1 MDRFH
6 TQGRDQYQN
15 WCKEKRRLPIV
26 RIFEK
31 KKTTYNHSWQSIFF
45 FLIALENSTF
55 ALNEYALCRMY

>member
-31 KKTTYNHSWQSIFF
+31 KKQLIIIAGNQYFF
-45 FLIALENSTF
+45 F
-55 ALNEYALCRMY
+55 

>member
-6 TQGRDQYQN
+6 TQGREQYQN

-31 KKTTYNHSWQSIFF
+31 KKTYNHSWQSIFF
-45 FLIALENSTF
+45 FLNRT
-55 ALNEYALCRMY
+55 

>member
-31 KKTTYNHSWQSIFF
+31 KKIIIMIAGNQYFF
-45 FLIALENSTF
+45 
-55 ALNEYALCRMY
+55 

>member
-31 KKTTYNHSWQSIFF
+31 KKNN
-45 FLIALENSTF
+45 L
-55 ALNEYALCRMY
+55 

>member
-6 TQGRDQYQN
+6 TQGREQYQN

-31 KKTTYNHSWQSIFF
+31 KQLIIIAGNQYFF
-45 FLIALENSTF
+45 F
-55 ALNEYALCRMY
+55 